1 MAIKSIY
8 IPHIDMRMI
17 NKKLNIKEYNI
28 GDYIGHYIV
37 DKFSKN
43 NIANIDKIIIEPYKL
58 SHIKSNKHKFCSA
71 YLRIQSWH
79 DTENAYNFI
88 KRLQNENKETR
99 FIHNMDDW
107 WTVRI
112 NKYQHKLNTTPK
124 NAKIYYH
131 MNVVNDINIDI
142 LEEWN
147 KNNISKINMVND
159 KLMDI
164 DDFDKYLKEVDYQ
177 RYII

>member
-1 MAIKSIY
+1 MAISSIY
-8 IPHIDMRMI
+8 IHHIDMRMI
-17 NKKLNIKEYNI
+17 NKKLNIKKYNI
-28 GDYIGHYIV
+28 GDYIV

-58 SHIKSNKHKFCSA
+58 SHIKSNKHKFYSA
-71 YLRIQSWH
+71 YVKIKNWH

-99 FIHNMDDW
+99 FVHNMDDW

-112 NKYQHKLNTTPK
+112 NKYQHKLNTRNK
-124 NAKIYYH
+124 NAKIYYR
-131 MNVVNDINIDI
+131 MNDINDINDNIDI

-147 KNNISKINMVND
+147 ENNISKINMVND

-177 RYII
+177 RYKI